1 MKKMKITTILFCII
15 LMLPILAITAAAN
28 QPPSA
33 PTIDGPASGNVGA
46 QLTYGF
52 CSTDPEGDNIS
63 ICINWGDGT
72 DEICIGPFES
82 GICAT
87 ASHIW
92 LKKGT
97 YIIKAKASDGQAE
110 SNWSSLEV
118 TIPRSKF
125 IQNTPVFRLFAIFP
139 NAFLILRQLLRL

>member
-1 MKKMKITTILFCII
+1 MKTKITTIFFCTILII
-15 LMLPILAITAAAN
+15 PLLAITAAAN

-33 PTIDGPASGNVGA
+33 PTIEGSTSGNVGT

-52 CSTDPEGDNIS
+52 CSTDQEGDNIT

-72 DEICIGPFES
+72 NDVYLGPFES
-82 GICAT
+82 GVCAT

-97 YIIKAKASDGQAE
+97 YTIKAKASDGQAE
-110 SNWSSLEV
+110 SNWSTLDV
-118 TIPRSKF
+118 KIPRTK
-125 IQNTPVFRLFAIFP
+125 IAYNLPILRLFAHFP
-139 NAFLILRQLLRL
+139 NAFLIIKQLLGL